1 MKPVIKWTGSK
12 RGQSERI
19 IRTFPKKVLVY
30 REPFLGGGHVLGQA
44 LQSEAF
50 QAKKYVASDISGP
63 LIKIWRLIKNEPLEL
78 FENYRKHWSRFQDDT
93 DYYYEIRDEFNSTGD
108 PKLFLFLTRTCYNGL
123 IRFNSDGEFNTSVH
137 IDRPGIKPPD
147 LYNVILKWHRL
158 FKRHTV
164 EFKLKDYRDIDVK
177 DGDWC
182 YLDPPYFD
190 TESIYHGGLNVEEFY
205 DWLRTLPCGFAFSF
219 DGKTESGEQEVFVP
233 KDIYDDH
240 KLLDSSKSS
249 FRKLKQKD
257 ERVYESLYLSYK
269 SQKESLKSKFFEK

>member
-1 MKPVIKWTGSK
+1 MQPVIKWTGSK
-12 RGQSERI
+12 RGQAERI
-19 IRTFPKKVLVY
+19 VRTFPKNVSVY
-30 REPFLGGGHVLGQA
+30 REPFLGGGHVLGHA
-44 LQSEAF
+44 LQVEAF
-50 QAKKYVASDISGP
+50 QAEKYVGSDISEP
-63 LIKIWRLIKNEPLEL
+63 LIKIWRLVKNEPLKL
-78 FENYRKHWSRFQDDT
+78 FEDYRKHWSKFQDNK
-93 DYYYEIRDEFNSTGD
+93 DYYYKVREEFNSTRD

-123 IRFNSDGEFNTSVH
+123 IRFNSDREFNTSVH
-137 IDRPGIKPPD
+137 IDRPGINPPD

-164 EFKLKDYRDIDVK
+164 EFKQVEYFDINATEK
-177 DGDWC
+177 DWC

-190 TESIYHGGLNVEEFY
+190 TESIYHGGIETEKFY
-205 DWLRTLPCGFAFSF
+205 EWLRNLSCGFAFSF

-233 KDIYDDH
+233 EDIYDEH

-269 SQKESLKSKFFEK
+269 SEKNSLKSKFFEK